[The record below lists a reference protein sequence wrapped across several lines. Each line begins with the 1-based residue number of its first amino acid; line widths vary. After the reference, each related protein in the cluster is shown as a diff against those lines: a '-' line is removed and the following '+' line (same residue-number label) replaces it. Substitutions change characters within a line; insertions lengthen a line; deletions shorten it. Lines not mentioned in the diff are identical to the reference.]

1 MVFKPP
7 RGSILRLWRAPSL
20 RGCSAGR
27 SFVTPSL
34 LLRFGVRGACCSL
47 IVCERGGAGSEGSAG
62 SAGVVRRKNNEAPQN
77 FDSASCCRHRK
88 RCRESFFALRSVSH
102 KNWQGNDALV
112 LRISAFTHASFI
124 GLQERFL
131 ASLEM
136 TIRESDVSQS
146 PSHQSLVTS
155 CKQKAPP
162 QKRRRLFSC
171 RGGRVSGSCR
181 WRFSEVRPW
190 G

>member
-1 MVFKPP
+1 MDSFTLVFEPP
-7 RGSILRLWRAPSL
+7 RGSILRLWRASSL

-27 SFVTPSL
+27 SSVTPSL
-34 LLRFGVRGACCSL
+34 LLRFGGACCPL
-47 IVCERGGAGSEGSAG
+47 IVCERGLAGSIDLIGSK
-62 SAGVVRRKNNEAPQN
+62 GVVRRKNNEAPQN

-136 TIRESDVSQS
+136 TIRESDVSWS
-146 PSHQSLVTS
+146 PSLLVS
-155 CKQKAPP
+155 
-162 QKRRRLFSC
+162 
-171 RGGRVSGSCR
+171 
-181 WRFSEVRPW
+181 
-190 G
+190 

>member
-1 MVFKPP
+1 MDSFTLVFKPP

-20 RGCSAGR
+20 RGCSVGR
-27 SFVTPSL
+27 SSVNPIPAFE
-34 LLRFGVRGACCSL
+34 VRGVLSFDCL
-47 IVCERGGAGSEGSAG
+47 RKRGSRFYRFKRFEGG
-62 SAGVVRRKNNEAPQN
+62 RRKNNEAPQN

-136 TIRESDVSQS
+136 TIREKGI
-146 PSHQSLVTS
+146 PKSL
-155 CKQKAPP
+155 KAGI
-162 QKRRRLFSC
+162 RD
-171 RGGRVSGSCR
+171 
-181 WRFSEVRPW
+181 
-190 G
+190 

>member
-1 MVFKPP
+1 MDSFTLVFKPP
-7 RGSILRLWRAPSL
+7 RGSILRLGRAPSL

-27 SFVTPSL
+27 SSVNPIPAFKVQG
-34 LLRFGVRGACCSL
+34 RCCSL
-47 IVCERGGAGSEGSAG
+47 IVCERGLAGSIDSIGSK
-62 SAGVVRRKNNEAPQN
+62 GVVRRKNNEAPQN

-146 PSHQSLVTS
+146 PSLIPH
-155 CKQKAPP
+155 P
-162 QKRRRLFSC
+162 
-171 RGGRVSGSCR
+171 
-181 WRFSEVRPW
+181 
-190 G
+190 